1 MLLGRAARN
10 MNYGFSG
17 VAGESAGGAGSAA
30 GVAGSG
36 AGADAGGSEPVAAGG
51 MLPDGGTAAGGTA
64 AGGTAAGVSGA
75 GALKPDCGAAEPDWG
90 APGAGARGDA
100 ELSGSDEGKSPNP
113 AEPAPMVLT
122 ADGLASMSL
131 RFSGRYHRQANAQ
144 VKIHKRTATAVMRV
158 KISPALTPNAL
169 WPPAPPKAPVNPP
182 PRPRCSRI
190 IPMMK
195 KERMNSKEPKMYCER
210 TPRGI
215 NT

>member
-17 VAGESAGGAGSAA
+17 GAGESAGGAGESAGGAGSGA

-51 MLPDGGTAAGGTA
+51 MLSDGGTAAGGTA
-64 AGGTAAGVSGA
+64 SGVSGA
-75 GALKPDCGAAEPDWG
+75 GALKPDCGA
-90 APGAGARGDA
+90 PGAGARGDT

-131 RFSGRYHRQANAQ
+131 RFSGRYHRQASAQ
-144 VKIHKRTATAVMRV
+144 VKIHKRTAIAVMRV

-169 WPPAPPKAPVNPP
+169 
-182 PRPRCSRI
+182 
-190 IPMMK
+190 
-195 KERMNSKEPKMYCER
+195 
-210 TPRGI
+210 
-215 NT
+215 

>member
-1 MLLGRAARN
+1 MH
-10 MNYGFSG
+10 YGLSGVAGESAG

-36 AGADAGGSEPVAAGG
+36 AAAADAGGSEPGAAGG
-51 MLPDGGTAAGGTA
+51 MVSDGGM
-64 AGGTAAGVSGA
+64 AAGVSVA
-75 GALKPDCGAAEPDWG
+75 GAPKPGWGAAEPDSEV
-90 APGAGARGDA
+90 PGVGARGDT
-100 ELSGSDEGKSPNP
+100 EFTGSEEGKSPNP
-113 AEPAPMVLT
+113 AEPAPIVLT

-169 WPPAPPKAPVNPP
+169 WPPAPPKAPVKPP
-182 PRPRCSRI
+182 PLPLCSRI

>member
-30 GVAGSG
+30 GVASG
-36 AGADAGGSEPVAAGG
+36 DGADAGGSEPVAAGG
-51 MLPDGGTAAGGTA
+51 MLSDGGTAV
-64 AGGTAAGVSGA
+64 GVSGA

-90 APGAGARGDA
+90 APGAGARGDT

-182 PRPRCSRI
+182 PRPLCSRI

>member
-30 GVAGSG
+30 GVASG
-36 AGADAGGSEPVAAGG
+36 DGADAGGSEPVAAGG
-51 MLPDGGTAAGGTA
+51 MVPDGGTAVGGR
-64 AGGTAAGVSGA
+64 AAGVSGA

-90 APGAGARGDA
+90 APGAGARGDT

-182 PRPRCSRI
+182 PRPLCSRI

>member
-30 GVAGSG
+30 GVASG
-36 AGADAGGSEPVAAGG
+36 DGADAGGSEPVAAGG
-51 MLPDGGTAAGGTA
+51 MLSDGGTAVGGTA
-64 AGGTAAGVSGA
+64 VGVSGA

-90 APGAGARGDA
+90 APGAGARGDT

-182 PRPRCSRI
+182 PRPLCSRI